1 MIDTEWIDQIKAKNM
16 AFLHLGV
23 ENGWW
28 DGVDERRGMPI
39 PFPIIINLFN
49 KPAGFLMAHAVHEAG
64 LFSSISEARKA
75 GWNKPAIPGEFWL
88 FKRTKRLLLIY
99 VEE

>member
-1 MIDTEWIDQIKAKNM
+1 MTDTEWIDQIKAKNM

-39 PFPIIINLFN
+39 PS
-49 KPAGFLMAHAVHEAG
+49 HHYQSV
-64 LFSSISEARKA
+64 
-75 GWNKPAIPGEFWL
+75 
-88 FKRTKRLLLIY
+88 
-99 VEE
+99 